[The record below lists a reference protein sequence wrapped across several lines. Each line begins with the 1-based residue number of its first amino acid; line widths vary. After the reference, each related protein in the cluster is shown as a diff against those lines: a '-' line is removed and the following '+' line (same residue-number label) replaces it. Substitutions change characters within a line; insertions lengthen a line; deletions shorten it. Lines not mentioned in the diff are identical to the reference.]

1 MKEIVVSSM
10 APKPI
15 GPYSQGVVS
24 RNLIF
29 LSGQVGRKHDATDL
43 EHGVANQTRQ
53 AILNIKAVLA
63 EKNLTL
69 DNVVKST
76 VFLADMNDFAE
87 MNAVYAEFYNE
98 DTAPARS
105 TVQVAGLPLNAEMEI
120 EVIVGVEVLSQIL
133 YAISIVDLFLA

>member
-24 RNLIF
+24 GNYIF
-29 LSGQVGRKHDATDL
+29 LSGQVGRKHDATEL
-43 EHGVANQTRQ
+43 EDGIASQTRQ

-69 DNVVKST
+69 DDVVKST

-87 MNAVYAEFYNE
+87 MNGVYAEFFNE

-105 TVQVAGLPLNAEMEI
+105 TVEVAGLPLAASMEI
-120 EVIVGVEVLSQIL
+120 EVMASL
-133 YAISIVDLFLA
+133 D

>member
-24 RNLIF
+24 GNYIF
-29 LSGQVGRKHDATDL
+29 LSGQVGRKHDATEL
-43 EHGVANQTRQ
+43 EDGVVKQTRQ
-53 AILNIKAVLA
+53 TILNIKAVLA

-69 DNVVKST
+69 DNVVKTT

-87 MNAVYAEFYNE
+87 MNKMYAEFFDE
-98 DTAPARS
+98 DKAPARS
-105 TVQVAGLPLNAEMEI
+105 TVQVARLPLDADVEI
-120 EVIVGVEVLSQIL
+120 EVMASL
-133 YAISIVDLFLA
+133 D

>member
-15 GPYSQGVVS
+15 GPYSQGVVFG
-24 RNLIF
+24 NFIF

-43 EHGVANQTRQ
+43 ENGVGNQTRQ

-87 MNAVYAEFYNE
+87 MNAVYAEFFDE

-105 TVQVAGLPLNAEMEI
+105 TVQVAGLPLNADMEI
-120 EVIVGVEVLSQIL
+120 EVMASM
-133 YAISIVDLFLA
+133 D

>member
-15 GPYSQGVVS
+15 GPYSQGVVFG
-24 RNLIF
+24 NFIF

-43 EHGVANQTRQ
+43 ENGVGNQTRQ

-87 MNAVYAEFYNE
+87 MNAVYAEFFDE

-120 EVIVGVEVLSQIL
+120 EVMASL
-133 YAISIVDLFLA
+133 D

>member
-15 GPYSQGVVS
+15 GPYSQGVAS
-24 RNLIF
+24 GNFIF

-43 EHGVANQTRQ
+43 ENGVADQTRQ

-87 MNAVYAEFYNE
+87 MNAVYAEFFDE

-105 TVQVAGLPLNAEMEI
+105 TVQVAGLPLNADMEI
-120 EVIVGVEVLSQIL
+120 EVMASL
-133 YAISIVDLFLA
+133 D

>member
-24 RNLIF
+24 GNYIF
-29 LSGQVGRKHDATDL
+29 LSGQVGRKHDTTEL
-43 EHGVANQTRQ
+43 EDGVVKQTRQ
-53 AILNIKAVLA
+53 TILNIKAVLA

-69 DNVVKST
+69 DNVVKTT

-87 MNAVYAEFYNE
+87 MNKMYAEFFDE
-98 DTAPARS
+98 DKAPARS
-105 TVQVAGLPLNAEMEI
+105 TVQVAKLPLDADVEI
-120 EVIVGVEVLSQIL
+120 EVMASL
-133 YAISIVDLFLA
+133 D

>member
-15 GPYSQGVVS
+15 GPYSQGVVCG
-24 RNLIF
+24 NFIF

-43 EHGVANQTRQ
+43 ENGVAEQTRQ

-87 MNAVYAEFYNE
+87 INAVYAEFFDE

-105 TVQVAGLPLNAEMEI
+105 TVQVAGLPLNAEMEL
-120 EVIVGVEVLSQIL
+120 EVMASL
-133 YAISIVDLFLA
+133 D

>member
-24 RNLIF
+24 GNYIF
-29 LSGQVGRKHDATDL
+29 LSGQVGRKHDATEL
-43 EHGVANQTRQ
+43 EDGVVKQTRQ
-53 AILNIKAVLA
+53 TILNIKAVLT

-69 DNVVKST
+69 DNVVKTT

-87 MNAVYAEFYNE
+87 MNKMYAEFFDE
-98 DTAPARS
+98 DKAPARS
-105 TVQVAGLPLNAEMEI
+105 TVQVARLPLDADVEI
-120 EVIVGVEVLSQIL
+120 EVMASL
-133 YAISIVDLFLA
+133 D

>member
-24 RNLIF
+24 GNLIF

-43 EHGVANQTRQ
+43 EDGVANQTRQ

-87 MNAVYAEFYNE
+87 MNAVDAEFFDE
-98 DTAPARS
+98 DSAPARS
-105 TVQVAGLPLNAEMEI
+105 TVQVAGLPLNADMEI
-120 EVIVGVEVLSQIL
+120 EVMASL
-133 YAISIVDLFLA
+133 D

>member
-1 MKEIVVSSM
+1 MKEIGVSSM

-24 RNLIF
+24 GNYIF
-29 LSGQVGRKHDATDL
+29 LSGQVGRKHDATEL
-43 EHGVANQTRQ
+43 EDGIASQTRQ

-69 DNVVKST
+69 DDVVKST

-87 MNAVYAEFYNE
+87 MNAVYADFFDEN
-98 DTAPARS
+98 TAPARS
-105 TVQVAGLPLNAEMEI
+105 TVQVAGLPLNAEM
-120 EVIVGVEVLSQIL
+120 
-133 YAISIVDLFLA
+133 

>member
-15 GPYSQGVVS
+15 GPYSQGVGS
-24 RNLIF
+24 GNFIF

-43 EHGVANQTRQ
+43 EDGVANQTRQ

-87 MNAVYAEFYNE
+87 MNAVYAEFFDE

-105 TVQVAGLPLNAEMEI
+105 TVQVAGLPSNADMEI
-120 EVIVGVEVLSQIL
+120 EVMASL
-133 YAISIVDLFLA
+133 D

>member
-24 RNLIF
+24 GNYIF
-29 LSGQVGRKHDATDL
+29 LSGQVGRKHDATEL
-43 EHGVANQTRQ
+43 EDGVVEQTRQ
-53 AILNIKAVLA
+53 TILNIKAVLA

-69 DNVVKST
+69 DNVVKTT

-87 MNAVYAEFYNE
+87 MNKMYAEFFNE
-98 DTAPARS
+98 NKAPARS
-105 TVQVAGLPLNAEMEI
+105 TVEVARLPLDADVEI
-120 EVIVGVEVLSQIL
+120 EVMASL
-133 YAISIVDLFLA
+133 D

>member
-24 RNLIF
+24 GNYIF
-29 LSGQVGRKHDATDL
+29 LSGQVGRKHDATEL
-43 EHGVANQTRQ
+43 EDGVVEQTRQ
-53 AILNIKAVLA
+53 TILNIKAVLA

-69 DNVVKST
+69 DDVVKTT

-87 MNAVYAEFYNE
+87 MNKMYAEFFDENK
-98 DTAPARS
+98 APARS
-105 TVQVAGLPLNAEMEI
+105 TVEVARLPLDADVEI
-120 EVIVGVEVLSQIL
+120 EVMASL
-133 YAISIVDLFLA
+133 D

>member
-24 RNLIF
+24 GNYIF
-29 LSGQVGRKHDATDL
+29 LSGQVGRKHDATEL
-43 EHGVANQTRQ
+43 ENGVADQTRQ
-53 AILNIKAVLA
+53 TILNIKAVLT

-69 DNVVKST
+69 DNVVKTT

-87 MNAVYAEFYNE
+87 MNKSYAEFFDE
-98 DTAPARS
+98 DKAPARS
-105 TVQVAGLPLNAEMEI
+105 TVQVARLPLDADVEI
-120 EVIVGVEVLSQIL
+120 EVMASL
-133 YAISIVDLFLA
+133 D